1 MRHGQKNMDNIVLA
15 STYRL
20 TATNFRMSAEILL
33 RDFEKR
39 GEAMPRNIRAI
50 PFYYLISHAIELLL
64 KCTLLKRGQSNDD
77 LKKYPIRHSL
87 SALLEKLSALDVP
100 MSDNAINV
108 IGILSQQHEKHNL
121 RYTALLTY
129 FDDVEAG
136 FTPEPSILLDVLD
149 ELLLA
154 GRISTHGK

>member
-1 MRHGQKNMDNIVLA
+1 MDNIVLA

-33 RDFEKR
+33 HDFEKR
-39 GEAMPRNIRAI
+39 GEALPKNMRAI

-64 KCTLLKRGQSNDD
+64 KCALLKRGQAADD
-77 LKKYPIRHSL
+77 LKKYQIRHSL
-87 SALLEKLSALDVP
+87 SALLQKLSELGVP

-108 IGILSQQHEKHNL
+108 IGVLSQQHEKHNL
-121 RYTALLTY
+121 RYTALL
-129 FDDVEAG
+129 DDGEVT
-136 FTPEPSILLDVLD
+136 FTPEPSVFLDVLD

-154 GRISTHGK
+154 GKVTKAAESARIPRVYRA